1 VTEPAAESGLRIPR
15 WFGLRLDMY
24 RPDRGPARDR
34 VGYMELFFDL
44 VFVFAITQET
54 ALMARHP
61 AVDTLAATL
70 IVGLAVWWTWID
82 TAWITNWLD
91 PDRGPVR
98 GMLLALMAGSLII
111 SATIG
116 DALGPAGELFAVTL
130 VVINIARPAFAVVA
144 LGRHHPSEAGNFL
157 KVGIWA
163 IFSAPL
169 WFLGAFD
176 PAHRLAWWAMG
187 LALDLGA
194 PVLRY
199 AVPILGRTPLHA
211 WRIRGKHLS
220 ERVSLFILIALGE
233 SVVVIGEH
241 VSEQRFSPDLGEAL
255 VGAFVL
261 TVLLWFLYF
270 NHGEA
275 LGSRRISGTDLTGA
289 IARSSFTF
297 IPSLLVLGIIFEA
310 VGTELVLEHPAATA
324 TATWDA
330 ALVTGSTALYLLGD
344 MLFRRS
350 IGDRVLFSH
359 LSAIFFLLTV
369 FLAREVLP
377 ANATIWLAAGSV
389 GYNVVV
395 DQVRNRRGGTND
407 PDMSLES

>member
-1 VTEPAAESGLRIPR
+1 VNEPAPQSGLRLPH
-15 WFGLRLDMY
+15 WFGLRLDVY
-24 RPDRGPARDR
+24 RPDRGPGRDR

-54 ALMARHP
+54 GLITRHP
-61 AVDTLAATL
+61 SVETLAATL

-98 GMLLALMAGSLII
+98 GMLLTLMAGSLII
-111 SATIG
+111 SATTG

-144 LGRHHPSEAGNFL
+144 LGRHHPSEAANFL
-157 KVGIWA
+157 NLSIWA

-169 WFLGAFD
+169 WLLGAFD
-176 PAHRLAWWAMG
+176 PAHRLAWWAIG
-187 LALDLGA
+187 LAIDLVA
-194 PVLRY
+194 PLLRY
-199 AVPILGRTPLHA
+199 ALPAVGRTPLHA

-241 VSEQRFSPDLGEAL
+241 VSEQRFTLALSTAL
-255 VGAFVL
+255 VGAFVQ

-289 IARSSFTF
+289 IARSSFTY
-297 IPSLLVLGIIFEA
+297 IPSLLVLGIIFDA
-310 VGTELVLEHPAATA
+310 VGTELVLEHPAAPA
-324 TATWDA
+324 TGIWEA

-350 IGDRVLFSH
+350 IGDRVLLSH
-359 LSAIFFLLTV
+359 LSAIAFLLLV
-369 FLAREVLP
+369 FLARDVLP
-377 ANATIWLAAGSV
+377 ANATVWLSTGPV

-395 DQVRNRRGGTND
+395 DQVRNRRGVTND
-407 PDMSLES
+407 PDVPLES